1 MITSGPAQAHPA
13 ATTPD
18 LLLLLSQASH
28 VLTTE
33 LTAGLAELGLSPRAF
48 CVLSKALPGNLTQ
61 RQLANLCDLD
71 KTTMVVTVDELERA
85 GLAARHPSSNDR
97 RARIISVTPE
107 GEQLVA
113 EAQCIVARIY
123 GDVLAALPPGECE
136 AFVNGLTRLAC
147 VGGRLSTPVP
157 CDRPPR
163 RRPLRGTV
171 AGPP

>member
-48 CVLSKALPGNLTQ
+48 CVLSK
-61 RQLANLCDLD
+61 
-71 KTTMVVTVDELERA
+71 V
-85 GLAARHPSSNDR
+85 AARHPSSNDR